1 MADDKRDTRS
11 TPATKAQDRVGQISS
26 HLSASS
32 SSTATR
38 GDSVESAQKANS
50 SRRRRRKSA
59 ENGPPADYSDIL
71 SQISTLRTMAAT
83 PEPTRPGYARQ
94 KQAGKLWVRE
104 RVEQMFDRGSVRE
117 IGSVSGT
124 VEWRT
129 KKRDASEDAKDT
141 SSTRPDAEDPESFV
155 PSNNVQGLALVGG
168 RKVCFTADDYSL
180 RAGHADG
187 ALWEKTIYMEKLC
200 FHLRIPIVKLVDG
213 SSGGGSVTSIRTNGY
228 SYVPPLNSFD
238 VVVAQLNAG
247 IPNLGAVLGPAIGL
261 GAARVVSCHFSVMA
275 GDIGSLFNAGPK
287 VVAGA
292 TFEEGLSLQDLGGP
306 DMHVRNGTI
315 DNYAANEKDA
325 FRQLR
330 TVLSYLPNNGASLPP
345 CLTSDDPRSRT
356 DELLRSIIPRKKER
370 MYDPRKI
377 ISTIVDKS
385 SFFEIGALWGTTA
398 IVGLARLGGQPVGI
412 IANNC
417 EVNAGALDAAGS
429 QKMAKHLKFCD
440 VFNLP
445 VVQFVDIPGYA
456 IGTVAER
463 TATMRHGV
471 SLVTAYYSTTMPIF
485 NVILRKVY
493 GVAGG
498 AMMDCRDPRMRVAWP
513 SGDWGSLPLD
523 GGIEVGHSAELKRAY
538 QKGVQEGGEEEGNR
552 QKQALY
558 NDLEREYRRFM
569 NPVRTANA
577 FGIEEI
583 IDPANTRPLLCQWV
597 SHVYEELLPIRLRER
612 DTGKICPRFS

>member
-1 MADDKRDTRS
+1 MANDEDSNKTSATR
-11 TPATKAQDRVGQISS
+11 ARERVGQISS
-26 HLSASS
+26 HISHQNSAK
-32 SSTATR
+32 
-38 GDSVESAQKANS
+38 DEKAVT
-50 SRRRRRKSA
+50 SRRRRKRSVTD
-59 ENGPPADYSDIL
+59 GPPADYSDIL
-71 SQISTLRTMAAT
+71 SQVRNLKTMAAT
-83 PEPTRPGYARQ
+83 PDPSRSGYARQ

-104 RVEQMFDRGSVRE
+104 RVEQMFDKGSVQE
-117 IGSVSGT
+117 IGSISGT
-124 VEWRT
+124 VDWRPVAPT
-129 KKRDASEDAKDT
+129 NTDSKSKGRIEEEPASFT
-141 SSTRPDAEDPESFV
+141 
-155 PSNNVQGLALVGG
+155 PSNNVQGLALVGR

-187 ALWEKTIYMEKLC
+187 ALWEKTIYIEKLC
-200 FHLRIPIVKLVDG
+200 LHLRLPIVKLVDG
-213 SSGGGSVTSIRTNGY
+213 SSGGGSVTTIRNTGY

-315 DNYAANEKDA
+315 DNYAANEQDA
-325 FRQLR
+325 FRQLK
-330 TVLSYLPNNGASLPP
+330 TVLSYLPNSGTSLPP
-345 CLTSDDPRSRT
+345 VLPTADPVSRR
-356 DELLRSIIPRKKER
+356 DESLRTAIPRKRER
-370 MYDPRKI
+370 MYSPRKI
-377 ISTIVDKS
+377 INTIVDES
-385 SFFEIGALWGTTA
+385 SFFEVGGLWGTTA
-398 IVGLARLGGQPVGI
+398 IVGLARLGGRPVGI
-412 IANNC
+412 VANNC

-429 QKMAKHLKFCD
+429 QKITKHLKFCD

-471 SLVTAYYSTTMPIF
+471 SLVTAYYSTTMPVF

-493 GVAGG
+493 GVAGA
-498 AMMDCRDPRMRVAWP
+498 AMMDCRDPRVRVAWP

-538 QKGVQEGGEEEGNR
+538 QEGFQRGGEEAAKL
-552 QKQALY
+552 QMKALY
-558 NDLEREYRRFM
+558 DDLEQDYRRLM

-583 IDPANTRPLLCQWV
+583 IDPANTRPLLCQWLG
-597 SHVYEELLPIRLRER
+597 HVYEELLPVRLRDR
-612 DTGKICPRFS
+612 DAGKICPRFS